1 MQEACLKKGRR
12 HSWKRSLDQLLEFY
26 DVVLRARSVLKDG
39 KDQGKWP
46 GDEMEDEE

>member
-1 MQEACLKKGRR
+1 MKKGRR